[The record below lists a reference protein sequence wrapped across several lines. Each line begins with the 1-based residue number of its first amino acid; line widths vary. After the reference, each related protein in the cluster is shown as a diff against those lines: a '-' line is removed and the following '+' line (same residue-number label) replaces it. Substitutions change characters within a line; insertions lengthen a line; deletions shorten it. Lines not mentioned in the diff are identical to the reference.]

1 MAKVVQTT
9 TFGEATM
16 KTLSAAE
23 ANRRFSA
30 VLRGVSGGESY
41 QVTSRGKPVA
51 VITPIAADSRERRA
65 SRRALLKRL
74 QAQPISAARNWTRAE
89 LYD

>member
-1 MAKVVQTT
+1 
-9 TFGEATM
+9 M
-16 KTLSAAE
+16 KTLSAAD
-23 ANRRFSA
+23 ANRQFSA
-30 VLRGVSGGESY
+30 VLKGVSSGESY

-51 VITPIAADSRERRA
+51 VITPIVADSRARRA

-74 QAQPISAARNWTRAE
+74 HAQTVSGARTWTRAA